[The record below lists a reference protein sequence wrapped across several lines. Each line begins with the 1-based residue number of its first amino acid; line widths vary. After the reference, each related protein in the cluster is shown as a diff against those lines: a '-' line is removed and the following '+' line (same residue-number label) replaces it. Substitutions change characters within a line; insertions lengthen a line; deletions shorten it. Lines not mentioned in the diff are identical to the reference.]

1 MVRRLVAAAMLFT
14 ECVGVSCKPY
24 PMPSLYFWMSFC
36 LSSLSSTQYSLG
48 MTKLDV
54 IRHSGQDLRQKIK
67 NVCFDPV
74 SYLLGSLS
82 DNIKWL

>member
-1 MVRRLVAAAMLFT
+1 M
-14 ECVGVSCKPY
+14 Y

-54 IRHSGQDLRQKIK
+54 IRHSGQDLQRK
-67 NVCFDPV
+67 NRGGAMIQTLQSVAPFTVSFGCGDP
-74 SYLLGSLS
+74 LRECLGGGEG
-82 DNIKWL
+82 

>member
-1 MVRRLVAAAMLFT
+1 MVRRLVAAAMLFS

-54 IRHSGQDLRQKIK
+54 IRHSGQDLPQKRKIIF
-67 NVCFDPV
+67 VLTQSHICWGH
-74 SYLLGSLS
+74 YLT
-82 DNIKWL
+82 I